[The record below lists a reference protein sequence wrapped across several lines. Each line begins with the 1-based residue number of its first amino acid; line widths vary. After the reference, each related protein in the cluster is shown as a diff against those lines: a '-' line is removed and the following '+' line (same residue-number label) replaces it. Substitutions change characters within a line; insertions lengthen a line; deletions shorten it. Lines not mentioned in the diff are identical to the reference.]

1 MHSALPGQF
10 KFTLKD
16 NHEFNYEVIVNIMY
30 LDSKLVLHLVDSA
43 TAFNRGG
50 FLKDILVKHVWDTL

>member
-1 MHSALPGQF
+1 MHSAPPRWF

-16 NHEFNYEVIVNIMY
+16 NYEFNYKVIVNIMY

-43 TAFNRGG
+43 IAFNRGG
-50 FLKDILVKHVWDTL
+50 FLKDILVKHV